1 MFNATE
7 PGGNGVNITD
17 VTLKFFNG
25 NTVIAAIDGQQI
37 FADTVTGNG
46 GAGFVFTVDA
56 AQQTFL
62 NTTVFNQLGFGN
74 FRIAAESTITGATGG
89 PESWAAV
96 NLASAVPEPS
106 TWVMMILGFAGVGF
120 MTYRRSRKS
129 TMALTA
135 A

>member
-1 MFNATE
+1 
-7 PGGNGVNITD
+7 
-17 VTLKFFNG
+17 VTLKFYNG

-62 NTTVFNQLGFGN
+62 NNTVFNQLGFGN

-96 NLASAVPEPS
+96 NLMSAIPEPS
-106 TWVMMILGFAGVGF
+106 TWAMMILGFMGVGLLA
-120 MTYRRSRKS
+120 YRRKGRG
-129 TMALTA
+129 TFRLT
-135 A
+135 